1 MSMREKKDNNSL
13 DIIKLITSVI
23 TELRDGIQES
33 LTKQIYQGIRTVDM
47 ISKIEQEKIY
57 EIIEDEEVE
66 EEAKRLKEL
75 FQKADKKQKEAVAR
89 LFSLQREDLR
99 SQQRLY
105 EKIKNELLRQKLQAY
120 ELLLRQGIPKVY
132 ILEGKINLKLKITPE
147 ELEDQDLAK
156 RLEKAAGIKK
166 LKIKTELPKE
176 SSEDYNCEVEIRFKV
191 DV

>member
-75 FQKADKKQKEAVAR
+75 FQKVDRKQKEAVAR